1 MNSPRQFH
9 DPQWKHA
16 IDAMDKLSLKLPWAN
31 RLRHP
36 YYFSFKR
43 NFKNG
48 VKLYFSHWVEAFLF
62 FFKHFGKIFLPH
74 LPAPSPKEKGSNAPI
89 LILLDNNTAYL
100 NALLPLVKSLQQNNR
115 AFECFIPKDKQAAV
129 LKRLQQENISEV
141 NLLDEDFFL
150 PKNYFTSF
158 FKADFKSRLDLLKW
172 IFGNTKKKFFLFQHV
187 WQYALQQHLYSNS
200 IQQFLQ
206 TKKYLLGAGDH
217 WFWDSLFYFEASKT
231 DCQSIIL
238 QHGLM
243 GEFNYPMHSKK
254 YWVWGKHDYDVM
266 LNDFKANA
274 KELEI
279 IGSAHFDTFAQ
290 KLNITQ
296 KTFERKSI
304 TFFTQPYFKYEAL
317 GTGLYTEVV
326 NWFYELNAVAQKHN
340 KQLLIKWHQL
350 DNESLYPKF
359 SDEIKTS
366 KNNLAEVLAETCIG
380 ITVDS
385 AIMFEAASADVPMI
399 QLHHPNFERFIDFS
413 KDGLTLKASSLNE
426 LQALIEKLLSDENY
440 FNEVNSNMQ
449 KSISQFLANKNE
461 VLNEMLKRLK

>member
-1 MNSPRQFH
+1 MNSHRQFH

-16 IDAMDKLSLKLPWAN
+16 IDAMDKLSLKLPWAK

-48 VKLYFSHWVEAFLF
+48 VKLHFALIAENAIFWLQH
-62 FFKHFGKIFLPH
+62 FFKIFKRK
-74 LPAPSPKEKGSNAPI
+74 SNSTNSNGSSI
-89 LILLDNNTAYL
+89 LFLLDDNTAYF
-100 NALLPLVKSLQQNNR
+100 NALIPLIKKLQQEKV
-115 AFECFIPKDKQAAV
+115 AFECFVPKSKLQKV
-129 LKRLQQENISEV
+129 LQKLQQENIAV
-141 NLLDEDFFL
+141 FNIINEDFFL
-150 PKNYFTSF
+150 PKNYFKSF
-158 FKADFKSRLDLLKW
+158 INADLKSK
-172 IFGNTKKKFFLFQHV
+172 IETTKFSFSICKKKRFMLLYCQ
-187 WQYALQQHLYSNS
+187 QYALQQHLYGKHIN
-200 IQQFLQ
+200 QFLQ

-231 DCQSIIL
+231 NCQSIIL

-254 YWVWGKHDYDVM
+254 YWVWGKHDYEVM

-274 KELEI
+274 NELEI

-317 GTGLYTEVV
+317 GTGLYAEVV
-326 NWFYELNAVAQKHN
+326 NWFYELNTVAQKHN

-399 QLHHPNFERFIDFS
+399 QLHHLEFERFIDFS
-413 KDGLTLKASSLNE
+413 KDNLTMKASSAKELHDLTEKILSNENE
-426 LQALIEKLLSDENY
+426 LTQMNLKTQN
-440 FNEVNSNMQ
+440 
-449 KSISQFLANKNE
+449 SISNFLANKNE

>member
-1 MNSPRQFH
+1 MNSHRQFH

-16 IDAMDKLSLKLPWAN
+16 IEAMDKLSLKLPWAK

-48 VKLYFSHWVEAFLF
+48 VKLYFSHWAEAFLF
-62 FFKHFGKIFLPH
+62 FFKHFGKIF
-74 LPAPSPKEKGSNAPI
+74 SGKQTNSSTNNSPI

-100 NALLPLVKSLQQNNR
+100 NALLPLIKALQQNNK

-129 LKRLQQENISEV
+129 LKRLHQENISLPNIV
-141 NLLDEDFFL
+141 DEDFFL
-150 PKNYFTSF
+150 PKNYSTSF
-158 FKADFKSRLDLLKW
+158 FKAAFFAKSGMLKW
-172 IFGNTKKKFFLFQHV
+172 IFGNAKKKFFLFQNV
-187 WQYALQQHLYSNS
+187 WQYALQQHLYGNS
-200 IQQFLQ
+200 VQQFLQ

-231 DCQSIIL
+231 NCQNIIL

-243 GEFNYPMHSKK
+243 GEFNYPIHSKK
-254 YWVWGKHDYDVM
+254 YWVWGKHDYEVM

-317 GTGLYTEVV
+317 GTGLYAEVV
-326 NWFYELNAVAQKHN
+326 QWFYELNAIAKKYD

-359 SDEIKTS
+359 SEEIKTS
-366 KNNLAEVLAETCIG
+366 KNNLAEVLAETFIG

-413 KDGLTLKASSLNE
+413 KDGLTMKASSLNE

-440 FNEVNSNMQ
+440 FNQVNSNTQ

-461 VLNEMLKRLK
+461 VLNEMLKWLK